1 MTNFKSPLQAFL
13 HWEEFSPDKIFL
25 KQFINGELETLSFK
39 ESGRQIRQIAQALL
53 KKDLPPKSNIALL
66 SKNCDFWIMADL
78 AIMMSGH
85 VSIPIYPTLNDKS
98 IKPIIE
104 HSDSKLL
111 FVGKLDNY
119 ESQKNAFGQIPKI
132 SIEKYGINESE
143 TWESLLERNE
153 PLENI
158 TLPDPKDLVTII
170 YTSGT
175 TGDPKGV
182 MHSHGNFINA
192 ASNLINTLTLPPNP
206 SYFSY
211 LPLSHIAERIG
222 LEMGALYVGGSLTF
236 SESLD
241 SFASNLETTQPDL
254 FFAVPRIYAKF
265 QEKILEGLPQ
275 KKLNTLLRIPILNNV
290 LKKKIRQKLG
300 LSNAKYIASG
310 AAPLSETIM
319 FWFKKLGIDIIQG
332 YGMTE
337 DCIISHCNLPG
348 ENKIGSVG
356 KFTVGATAKLS
367 DIGEICVKNNCLMLG
382 YYKNPEETA
391 KVFDDDGYLKTGD
404 LGEYDHDGYLFITGR
419 AKDQF
424 KTDKGKYISPAP
436 MELSLLKNPDLDQ
449 ICIVGMGIPQPIM
462 FAILSEA
469 GKKKSKVDLTE
480 SLLNSILEINPT
492 LEKHEKI
499 EKAVVMKEDWTME
512 NGLLTPTLKIKR
524 SHVEKIHRPMYRSWF
539 DEEDRVLFE

>member
-290 LKKKIRQKLG
+290 LKKKIKQKLG
-300 LSNAKYIASG
+300 LSKAKYIASG

-367 DIGEICVKNNCLMLG
+367 DIGEICIKNNCLMLG

-404 LGEYDHDGYLFITGR
+404 LGEYDHDGYLYITGR

-462 FAILSEA
+462 LAILSEA